1 MFGVMVYFV
10 NIEIKSIRECEV
22 EKTFNTNGNWKSLT
36 MKAPDMFNKYNITSD
51 HCLNK

>member
-1 MFGVMVYFV
+1 MVYFV